1 MHFLAI
7 FEHTVKSVEAMEGL
21 PRVSVVRRSEAKV
34 STASGFRA
42 EKETG
47 DGRERSIQSIQLPAE
62 YT

>member
-34 STASGFRA
+34 STASGFRV
-42 EKETG
+42 EKKTG
-47 DGRERSIQSIQLPAE
+47 DGKGSIQSIQLPAE